1 MYLRNV
7 WVSALGLAAS
17 ATLATSIVACGG
29 GGTTSAPPAAA
40 PTGERVDAATAGEV
54 SGMVMLDGKAPDNAP
69 IRMNADPVCVKEN
82 TTPQSQ
88 ETYTVGSDGK
98 VKDVQLIAGPDL
110 LVQSAM
116 EAVWQWVYRP
126 TLLNG
131 EPIEVLTQV
140 DVNYTLTQ

>member
-1 MYLRNV
+1 
-7 WVSALGLAAS
+7 
-17 ATLATSIVACGG
+17 
-29 GGTTSAPPAAA
+29 
-40 PTGERVDAATAGEV
+40 
-54 SGMVMLDGKAPDNAP
+54 
-69 IRMNADPVCVKEN
+69 
-82 TTPQSQ
+82 
-88 ETYTVGSDGK
+88 VGSDGK